1 MTPAELETKEA
12 ILKAAA
18 ELFAERGY
26 KGTTTRALAERA
38 GVNEVT
44 IFRRFKNKQGVLA
57 ALGASFAERSAGVA
71 VAATPDPGDTRAT
84 LRHLARQETAQTT
97 EFGAVALRI
106 ALDAGSD
113 PEVAA
118 VMGGPRG
125 SFDGL
130 VAYLAQR
137 QEAGDL
143 RADLDPRALAEAFFC
158 LSSTFIFSRL
168 VLGATTAYELPIAEA
183 ADQLFELFMSGATVG
198 VAPRRRERRAPDR
211 KAAR

>member
-1 MTPAELETKEA
+1 MTPAELETEEA

-44 IFRRFKNKQGVLA
+44 VFRRFKNKQGVLA

-71 VAATPDPGDTRAT
+71 VAATPDPEDTLAT

-118 VMGGPRG
+118 VMSVGPRG

-168 VLGATTAYELPIAEA
+168 VLGAATAYELSIAET
-183 ADQLFELFMSGATVG
+183 ADQLFELFMSGATAG
-198 VAPRRRERRAPDR
+198 VAPRGGGG
-211 KAAR
+211 K

>member
-1 MTPAELETKEA
+1 MEGPAVTPAELRTQEA

-26 KGTTTRALAERA
+26 RGTTTRALAERA

-71 VAATPDPGDTRAT
+71 VAATPDPEDTRAT
-84 LRHLARQETAQTT
+84 LRHLARQETAQTA

-118 VMGGPRG
+118 VMGDGPRG

-130 VAYLAQR
+130 VAYLIQR

-143 RADLDPRALAEAFFC
+143 RADLDARALAEAFFC

-168 VLGATTAYELPIAEA
+168 VLGATTTYELPIAEA
-183 ADQLFELFMSGATVG
+183 ADQLFDLFMSGATAG
-198 VAPRRRERRAPDR
+198 VAPRGGEG
-211 KAAR
+211 K

>member
-1 MTPAELETKEA
+1 MTPAELETEEA

-26 KGTTTRALAERA
+26 RGTTTRALAERA

-71 VAATPDPGDTRAT
+71 VAGTPDPEDTRAT

-118 VMGGPRG
+118 VMGGGPRG

-130 VAYLAQR
+130 VTYLAQR

-168 VLGATTAYELPIAEA
+168 VLGATTAYELPIAET
-183 ADQLFELFMSGATVG
+183 ADQLFELFMSGATAG
-198 VAPRRRERRAPDR
+198 VAPRGGGR
-211 KAAR
+211 K

>member
-1 MTPAELETKEA
+1 LKPAELETQEA

-26 KGTTTRALAERA
+26 RGTTTRALAERA

-44 IFRRFKNKQGVLA
+44 IFRRFKNKQGVLQ
-57 ALGASFAERSAGVA
+57 ALGAAFAERSAGIA
-71 VAATPDPGDTRAT
+71 VAAMPDPADTRAI

-97 EFGAVALRI
+97 EFGAVALRL

-113 PEVAA
+113 ADVAEI
-118 VMGGPRG
+118 MGSGPG
-125 SFDGL
+125 SNFDGL
-130 VAYLAQR
+130 VTYLRER

-158 LSSTFIFSRL
+158 LSSTFIFTRL
-168 VLGATTAYELPIAEA
+168 VLSATTVWELPIAEA
-183 ADQLFELFMSGATVG
+183 ADQLFELFMSGATAGAASRGG
-198 VAPRRRERRAPDR
+198 VKR
-211 KAAR
+211 

>member
-1 MTPAELETKEA
+1 MTSAELETQEA

-57 ALGASFAERSAGVA
+57 ALGASFAERSAGFA
-71 VAATPDPGDTRAT
+71 VAATPDPEDTRAT
-84 LRHLARQETAQTT
+84 LRHLARQEAAQTT

-118 VMGGPRG
+118 VMGGGPRG

-130 VAYLAQR
+130 VSYLAQR

-143 RADLDPRALAEAFFC
+143 RADLDARALAEAFFC

-168 VLGATTAYELPIAEA
+168 VLGAATDYELPVAEA
-183 ADQLFELFMSGATVG
+183 ADQLFEVFMSGATAG
-198 VAPRRRERRAPDR
+198 VASRGRERE
-211 KAAR
+211 

>member
-1 MTPAELETKEA
+1 MSTSELETREA

-44 IFRRFKNKQGVLA
+44 VFRRFKNKQGVLA
-57 ALGASFAERSAGVA
+57 ALAASLAERSAGVA
-71 VAATPDPGDTRAT
+71 VAATPDPKDTRAT
-84 LRHLARQETAQTT
+84 LRHLARQETAQTA
-97 EFGAVALRI
+97 EFGAVALRL

-113 PEVAA
+113 PEVAV

-158 LSSTFIFSRL
+158 LSSTFVFSRL
-168 VLGATTAYELPIAEA
+168 VLGTTTDYELPVAEA
-183 ADQLFELFMSGATVG
+183 GDQLFEIFMSGATAG
-198 VAPRRRERRAPDR
+198 VAPRGGER
-211 KAAR
+211 

>member
-1 MTPAELETKEA
+1 MTPAELETQEA

-26 KGTTTRALAERA
+26 TGTTTRALAERA

-71 VAATPDPGDTRAT
+71 VAVTPDPEDTRAT

-118 VMGGPRG
+118 VMGGGPRG

-130 VAYLAQR
+130 VAYLGQR

-183 ADQLFELFMSGATVG
+183 ADQLFELFMSGATAG
-198 VAPRRRERRAPDR
+198 VAPRGGGR
-211 KAAR
+211 K